1 MRVCARASG
10 CDAHCAYSPIPTPA
24 FSRLAKTSTD
34 TFSTYSVFH
43 DKPANEC
50 KGWRLEAMLNRDF
63 NPADD
68 FIAQT
73 GYEGGLSVADGANI
87 FNPPQDFRL
96 GAVVAEL
103 LDQGGDCRC
112 IARLDRPDDH
122 LRIAAAS
129 RRVAAAKPHIHGE
142 HIRMRP
148 PRGLVK
154 LAGWN
159 VCHLKYIVRI
169 LSLRNE
175 SLCSC
180 ESTLQSAELRNGCGP
195 DEQSLHECG
204 CANQEV
210 PSIHPQSP

>member
-1 MRVCARASG
+1 
-10 CDAHCAYSPIPTPA
+10 
-24 FSRLAKTSTD
+24 
-34 TFSTYSVFH
+34 
-43 DKPANEC
+43 
-50 KGWRLEAMLNRDF
+50 
-63 NPADD
+63 
-68 FIAQT
+68 
-73 GYEGGLSVADGANI
+73 
-87 FNPPQDFRL
+87 
-96 GAVVAEL
+96 
-103 LDQGGDCRC
+103 
-112 IARLDRPDDH
+112 
-122 LRIAAAS
+122 
-129 RRVAAAKPHIHGE
+129 
-142 HIRMRP
+142 MRP